1 MQTDHAS
8 ILGPADEA
16 FESFVEVLEESQG
29 SLLREISKAAE
40 QVFNHILYEDMRR
53 ENLFALETLSPEEIL
68 KLPKISQEL
77 RNLLQ

>member
-1 MQTDHAS
+1 M
-8 ILGPADEA
+8 
-16 FESFVEVLEESQG
+16 EVLEESQG

-53 ENLFALETLSPEEIL
+53 ENLFALETLAPEEIL
-68 KLPKISQEL
+68 KLPKGSQEL